1 MLKPIQKKLNKL
13 YKEELKERV
22 ITTIKDKDKIS
33 APLLLNIYKSYLD
46 SNIKIMYVGKETNNW
61 LTHSSIA
68 DDKRGVI
75 GVYKGTKLDLDR
87 LLTRYKKQMDT
98 PSKWKSNA
106 FFKQYT
112 NIQKQLLRE
121 EVGNIVWN
129 NLFKM
134 SYDRGKGYSKNAL
147 GHSQLQKI
155 SKKIFLK
162 ELEILSPDIIIFVT
176 GASYDKGIKEYFKN
190 EYETIEIIIP
200 RKLWKFK
207 YKGITCYRTVHP
219 DSIRF
224 TKKEARVD
232 YYQMIINDIKKDKGL
247 L

>member
-1 MLKPIQKKLNKL
+1 MLDLL
-13 YKEELKERV
+13 YKKELKKK
-22 ITTIKDKDKIS
+22 TIDSLKYKDKIS
-33 APLLLNIYKSYLD
+33 APLLLNIYPSYLNSD
-46 SNIKIMYVGKETNNW
+46 IKIMYVGKETNNW
-61 LTHSSIA
+61 LTHSSIPIH
-68 DDKRGVI
+68 KRGIV
-75 GVYKGTKLDLDR
+75 GVYNSATLDIPR
-87 LLTRYKKQMDT
+87 LLNRYKKQIEN
-98 PSKWKSNA
+98 PSSWKSNA
-106 FFKQYT
+106 FFRQYR
-112 NIQKQLLRE
+112 NIQKQLLGE
-121 EVGNIVWN
+121 EIGNIIWN

-134 SYDRGKGYSKNAL
+134 SYDRGKGYSKTSL
-147 GHSQLQKI
+147 GHLELQKI

-176 GASYDKGIKEYFKN
+176 GPNYDKVIKDYFKD
-190 EYETIEIIIP
+190 EYETVEIIIP

>member
-1 MLKPIQKKLNKL
+1 MPISIQKKLNKL
-13 YKEELKERV
+13 YKEELKKS
-22 ITTIKDKDKIS
+22 TIDTLKDKDNIS
-33 APLLLNIYKSYLD
+33 APLLLKVYKSYLD

-61 LTHSSIA
+61 LTRSSIPIE
-68 DDKRGVI
+68 KKGVV

-87 LLTRYKKQMDT
+87 LLTRYKKQMNT
-98 PSKWKSNA
+98 PSKWKANA

-112 NIQKQLLRE
+112 NIQKQLLSE
-121 EVGNIVWN
+121 NIGNIVWN

-147 GHSQLQKI
+147 GHSKLQEI

-162 ELEILSPDIIIFVT
+162 ELEILSPDVIVFVT
-176 GASYDKGIKEYFKN
+176 GPSYDKVIKEYFKN

-224 TKKEARVD
+224 TKKDDRD
-232 YYQMIINDIKKDKGL
+232 NYYQMIINDIKKMGL
-247 L
+247 